1 LPAGDGGTHAACPP
15 AANMAR
21 GPARPLL
28 GLLLGQCIWLAP
40 TCAQVTQC
48 TDLDVGGAQLSRHRA
63 FGGIGFCCTEH
74 TPGDPASVLCCPGDG
89 NTTYLDNK
97 FCHEGTVELQPSAT
111 PGTQENFLRENVC
124 PACLLDGTCSPG
136 TLQLDNVQTQG
147 PKVRSE

>member
-1 LPAGDGGTHAACPP
+1 MFSLLHNVLSSTAGSGYTRARTPQGGMTQTALSA
-15 AANMAR
+15 
-21 GPARPLL
+21 
-28 GLLLGQCIWLAP
+28 
-40 TCAQVTQC
+40 TTQC

-89 NTTYLDNK
+89 YTTYRDNE